1 MHFVHFA
8 RSVLLV
14 SRYRV
19 DWRVPTL
26 GRTFP
31 SVVTAFGDV
40 RVARS
45 RQRSGRIH
53 PGILRMACPPF
64 VFGTSDTWY
73 DTMPT
78 MVEVVRCARVSGID
92 NLDANVGA
100 LIRIPRVGTVRA
112 TGVAC
117 KDESWSFQKSI
128 SQLPCYV
135 FTKDMF
141 MFSYSYQV
149 LSTPEY
155 LLSPACDSSTRLTLP
170 YSFYFQYL

>member
-128 SQLPCYV
+128 SQLPCLLCFYEGYVYVLVLVPGIEYTGV
-135 FTKDMF
+135 FT
-141 MFSYSYQV
+141 
-149 LSTPEY
+149 LS
-155 LLSPACDSSTRLTLP
+155 SV
-170 YSFYFQYL
+170 